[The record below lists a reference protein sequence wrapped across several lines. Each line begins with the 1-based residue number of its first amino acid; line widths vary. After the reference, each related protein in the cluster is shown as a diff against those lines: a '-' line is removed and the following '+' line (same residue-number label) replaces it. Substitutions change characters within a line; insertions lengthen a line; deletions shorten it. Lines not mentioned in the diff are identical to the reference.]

1 MTVLPGADY
10 SGGVSPETPGWV
22 RDAVFYQVFPDRF
35 ARSARLPKPAYLEPW
50 DSPPTRNGFKGG
62 DLLGVAE
69 HLGDLADLGITALY
83 LNPVFASAANHRYHT
98 WDYHRVDPLLGGDAA
113 LRELLDAAHA
123 RGMRVVLDGVFNH
136 VGRGFLPFHSV
147 LENGADSPYLDWFHL
162 DLERLRAGKPLA
174 AYAEPK
180 LLRRSKKPK
189 PAYEE
194 LGYAAWWDCP
204 ALPKLDTRTPA
215 VREYLWDVAERW
227 VRFGIDG
234 WRLDVPSEID
244 DDEFWR
250 ELRRRVKRVNPEAYL
265 VGEIWHDA
273 RRWLA
278 GDQFDATMN
287 YPIAKAALGFF
298 VKDLD
303 AEAFATVGGYADVRE
318 LDAAE
323 FAAEVERVLGLYAPS
338 VRDAQL
344 NLIGS
349 HDTPRFLTIA
359 GSELAAL
366 EMAFLFLFTLPGAP
380 CVYYG
385 DEVGLEGGA
394 DPDCRRA
401 FPWDESTWDHVLRDH
416 VKRLAALRRARPSLR
431 RGSFRTLLAEGDVAA
446 YARVDDGGDAA
457 VVVFNVSR
465 EERRADLPVGGIGY
479 MLLDAA
485 TGEELA
491 VSDGEL
497 RGLDLPARTGRLLV
511 TPPPGA

>member
-1 MTVLPGADY
+1 M
-10 SGGVSPETPGWV
+10 SPETPGWV

-35 ARSARLPKPAYLEPW
+35 ARSARVPKASNLEAW
-50 DSPPTRNGFKGG
+50 DAPPTAHGFKGG

-69 HLGDLADLGITALY
+69 KLPELADLGVTALY

-113 LRELLDAAHA
+113 LRELLGAAHA

-136 VGRGFLPFHSV
+136 VGRGFFAFHHV
-147 LENGADSPYLDWFHL
+147 LENGIDSPYIDWFHL
-162 DLERLRAGKPLA
+162 DLDRLRDGRPLG

-180 LLRRSKKPK
+180 ALLRRSKKPK

-194 LGYAAWWDCP
+194 LGYAAWWDVP

-234 WRLDVPSEID
+234 WRLDVPAEID

-250 ELRRRVKRVNPEAYL
+250 ELRRRVKRANPEAYL
-265 VGEIWHDA
+265 VGEIWYEA
-273 RRWLA
+273 RRWLS

-287 YPIAKAALGFF
+287 YPLAKAALGFF
-298 VKDLD
+298 VHDLDLD
-303 AEAFATVGGYADVRE
+303 AVRSVGGYRDVRP
-318 LDAAE
+318 LDAPD
-323 FAAEVERVLGLYAPS
+323 FASELERVLGLYDPA

-349 HDTPRFLTIA
+349 HDTPRFLTA
-359 GSELAAL
+359 SGNDLAAL
-366 EMAFLFLFTLPGAP
+366 EMAFLYLFTLPGAP

-385 DEVGLEGGA
+385 DEIGLEGGP

-401 FPWDESTWDHVLRDH
+401 FPWDESSWDHVLRDH
-416 VKRLAALRRARPSLR
+416 VKRLASLRREHPALRR
-431 RGSFRTLLAEGDVAA
+431 GEYQTLYAEASVAA
-446 YARVDDGGDAA
+446 YLRFDASGDAVA
-457 VVVFNVSR
+457 VAFNAGR
-465 EERRADLPVGGIGY
+465 EETRVDLPVGGLGP
-479 MLLDAA
+479 LFVDAA
-485 TGEELA
+485 SGEEHA
-491 VSDGEL
+491 VTEGEL
-497 RGLDLPARTGRLLV
+497 RDVVLPPRTGRALV
-511 TPPPGA
+511 VPSPAA

>member
-1 MTVLPGADY
+1 M
-10 SGGVSPETPGWV
+10 SPETPAWV

-35 ARSARLPKPAYLEPW
+35 ARSARVPKPANLEPW
-50 DSPPTRNGFKGG
+50 DSPPTPRGFKGG
-62 DLLGVAE
+62 DLLG
-69 HLGDLADLGITALY
+69 LAGKLDEIRDLGVTALY

-98 WDYHRVDPLLGGDAA
+98 WDYHQVDPLLGGDAA

-136 VGRGFLPFHSV
+136 VGRGFFAFHNV

-162 DLERLRAGKPLA
+162 DLDRLRSGKPLG

-180 LLRRSKKPK
+180 LLRRSRKPK

-194 LGYAAWWDCP
+194 LGYAAWWDVP

-215 VREYLWDVAERW
+215 VREYLFDVAERW

-265 VGEIWHDA
+265 VGEIWYDA

-287 YPIAKAALGFF
+287 YPLAKAALGFF
-298 VKDLD
+298 VKGLDVDLLRSVSGYHD
-303 AEAFATVGGYADVRE
+303 VQPLGAEAFV
-318 LDAAE
+318 
-323 FAAEVERVLGLYAPS
+323 AEVERVLGLYAPAI
-338 VRDAQL
+338 RDAQL

-349 HDTPRFLTIA
+349 HDTPRFLTA
-359 GSELAAL
+359 SGGDLAAL
-366 EMAFLFLFTLPGAP
+366 EMAFLHLFTLPGAP

-385 DEVGLEGGA
+385 DEIGLEGGA
-394 DPDCRRA
+394 DPDCRRS
-401 FPWDESTWDHVLRDH
+401 FPWDESSWDHVLRDH
-416 VKRLAALRRARPSLR
+416 VRRLAALRHAHPALR
-431 RGSFRTLLAEGDVAA
+431 RGSFRALLAANDVAA
-446 YARVDDGGDAA
+446 WAREDGRGD
-457 VVVFNVSR
+457 VVVAAFNVSR
-465 EERRADLPVGGIGY
+465 EDRRVDLPLGGVGPL
-479 MLLDAA
+479 LLDAV
-485 TGEELA
+485 TGEELP
-491 VSDGEL
+491 VTDGEL
-497 RGLDLPARTGRLLV
+497 RGLVLPPCAGRALAA
-511 TPPPGA
+511 PPAAG